1 LSDVVLAAG
10 GVVWRQIENGE
21 TEVLLVHRPKY
32 DDWTL
37 PKGKLDGDETAE
49 EAALRE
55 VEEETGL
62 QVTLGDE
69 LPSTDYHDR
78 FGRPKNVR
86 YWTMDVTGGEFHP
99 NKEVDE
105 VRWLPL
111 DAAKDALS
119 YARDRDVLDAF
130 AARS

>member
-10 GVVWRQIENGE
+10 GVVWRQIKNGE

-86 YWTMDVTGGEFHP
+86 YWAMDVTGGEFHP

-105 VRWLPL
+105 VCWLSL
-111 DAAKDALS
+111 AAAKDALS